1 MTVEHPGDRR
11 RLGWLL
17 AGVGMLSVSTDS
29 LWVRVSEAGPLDV
42 AFLVSCCALVV
53 HSTFGRWFDRRPA
66 LESLRIHRL
75 PIIGVAAL
83 ASVSQLAFI
92 TAITETRVANVVAIV
107 AAAPLMASLCARLFL
122 GEPITRRVAV
132 AITLTMMGIGVIVSS
147 SVGEPTLRGDLLAL
161 SAVMCFAGNMTV
173 WRRFPDV
180 SRRAALFLSAAIVV
194 VITSFTASPF
204 SLDARA
210 YLAIAAMGLCFN
222 PLGRLANSNALRY
235 APVSEVSLFAP
246 TETVAGTVWA
256 ALFLSELPTIETVLG
271 ATVVLAGVFY
281 GTIASG
287 RAKRE
292 RPGPGGLIRRLAP

>member
-1 MTVEHPGDRR
+1 MSAEHSDDRR

-17 AGVGMLSVSTDS
+17 AGVGMLCVSTDS
-29 LWVRVSEAGPLDV
+29 LWVRVSEAGALDV

-66 LESLRIHRL
+66 LESLRTHRL

-83 ASVSQLAFI
+83 ASVSQIAFI

-107 AAAPLMASLCARLFL
+107 AAAPLMASLCARVFL
-122 GEPITRRVAV
+122 GEAITRRVAV
-132 AITLTMMGIGVIVSS
+132 AITLTMVGIGVIVSN

-161 SAVMCFAGNMTV
+161 LAVVCFAGNMTV
-173 WRRFPDV
+173 WRRFPDL
-180 SRRAALFLSAAIVV
+180 SRRAALFLSAAVV
-194 VITSFTASPF
+194 VVVTSFAASPF

-256 ALFLSELPTIETVLG
+256 AVFLSELPGASTVAG
-271 ATVVLAGVFY
+271 AVVVLAGVFY
-281 GTIASG
+281 GTVAAG
-287 RAKRE
+287 RSKRL
-292 RPGPGGLIRRLAP
+292 RPGPGGAIRRLAP

>member
-1 MTVEHPGDRR
+1 MSAEHSDDRR
-11 RLGWLL
+11 PLGWLL
-17 AGVGMLSVSTDS
+17 ASVGMLSVSTDS
-29 LWVRVSEAGPLDV
+29 LWVRVSEAGALDV
-42 AFLVSCCALVV
+42 AFGVSCCALVV

-66 LESLRIHRL
+66 LESLRTHRL
-75 PIIGVAAL
+75 PLMGVGAI

-107 AAAPLMASLCARLFL
+107 ASAPLMASLCARVVL
-122 GEPITRRVAV
+122 GERITRRVAV
-132 AITLTMMGIGVIVSS
+132 AITLTMVGIGVIVSN

-161 SAVMCFAGNMTV
+161 AAVVCFAVNMTV
-173 WRRFPDV
+173 WRRFPDL

-194 VITSFTASPF
+194 VVTSFAASPF

-210 YLAIAAMGLCFN
+210 CLAIAAMGLCFN

-256 ALFLSELPTIETVLG
+256 ALFLSELPGAGTVAG
-271 ATVVLAGVFY
+271 AAVVLAGVFY
-281 GTIASG
+281 GTVAAG
-287 RAKRE
+287 RSRRE
-292 RPGPGGLIRRLAP
+292 RPGAGRMIRRLAP

>member
-1 MTVEHPGDRR
+1 
-11 RLGWLL
+11 
-17 AGVGMLSVSTDS
+17 MLSVSTDS

-66 LESLRIHRL
+66 LESLRTHRL
-75 PIIGVAAL
+75 PLMCVGAL

-92 TAITETRVANVVAIV
+92 TSITETRVANVVAIV

-132 AITLTMMGIGVIVSS
+132 AITLTMVGIGVIVSS
-147 SVGEPTLRGDLLAL
+147 SVGEPTLTGDLLAL
-161 SAVMCFAGNMTV
+161 FAVMCFAGNMTI
-173 WRRFPDV
+173 WRRFPDL
-180 SRRAALFLSAAIVV
+180 SRRATLFLSAAIVV
-194 VITSFTASPF
+194 VVTSFAASPL

-222 PLGRLANSNALRY
+222 PLGRLANSNALRF

-256 ALFLSELPTIETVLG
+256 ALFLSELPGVSTVAG
-271 ATVVLAGVFY
+271 AVVVLAGVFY
-281 GTIASG
+281 GTVVSG
-287 RAKRE
+287 RARRE
-292 RPGPGGLIRRLAP
+292 RPGPGGVIRRLAP

>member
-1 MTVEHPGDRR
+1 
-11 RLGWLL
+11 
-17 AGVGMLSVSTDS
+17 MLSVSTDS

-42 AFLVSCCALVV
+42 AFLVSCCGLVV

-66 LESLRIHRL
+66 LESLRHHRMPL
-75 PIIGVAAL
+75 AGVGAL
-83 ASVSQLAFI
+83 ATLSQICFI

-132 AITLTMMGIGVIVSS
+132 AITLTMAGIGVIVWS
-147 SVGEPTLRGDLLAL
+147 SVGEPTLTGDFLAL
-161 SAVMCFAGNMTV
+161 VAVAGFAGNMTI
-173 WRRFPDV
+173 WRRHPEM
-180 SRRAALFLSAAIVV
+180 SRRAGLAVSAAIVV
-194 VITSFTASPF
+194 AVTSFAASPF

-222 PLGRLANSNALRY
+222 PLGRLANSNALRF

-256 ALFLSELPTIETVLG
+256 ALFLSELPGASTVVG
-271 ATVVLAGVFY
+271 AVVVLAGVFY
-281 GTIASG
+281 GTVASG
-287 RAKRE
+287 RSKRG
-292 RPGPGGLIRRLAP
+292 RPGPGGVIRRLAP